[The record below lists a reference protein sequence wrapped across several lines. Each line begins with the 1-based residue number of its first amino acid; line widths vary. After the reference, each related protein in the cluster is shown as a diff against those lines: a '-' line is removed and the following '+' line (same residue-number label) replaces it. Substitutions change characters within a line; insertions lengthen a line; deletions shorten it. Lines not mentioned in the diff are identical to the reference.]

1 MVECFSKYVIMT
13 LNKKIIKISILLLVI
28 IGLCQT
34 YLHLYYSKNTINEDY
49 LRTKNKLE
57 CVEEELV
64 EKNNQLIV
72 LRDSLSENQEELSWM
87 YGEVK
92 RLSDENSV
100 FSSILSEIY
109 VHPDG
114 TKILDDLW
122 VDLTYSK
129 SND

>member
-1 MVECFSKYVIMT
+1 MM

-28 IGLCQT
+28 IGVCQT
-34 YLHLYYSKNTINEDY
+34 YLHLHYTNNAINEDY
-49 LRTKNKLE
+49 LRTKNKLGR
-57 CVEEELV
+57 VEEELV

-100 FSSILSEIY
+100 FSSMLSEIY

>member
-1 MVECFSKYVIMT
+1 MVERFSKYVIMT

-122 VDLTYSK
+122 IDLTYSK

>member
-1 MVECFSKYVIMT
+1 MVERFSKYVIMM

-28 IGLCQT
+28 IGVGQT
-34 YLHLYYSKNTINEDY
+34 YLHLYYTNNTINEDY
-49 LRTKNKLE
+49 LRTKNKLK

-100 FSSILSEIY
+100 FSSMLSEIY